1 MEELEII
8 KASDISC
15 REIEWLWYPFIP
27 YGKVTILQGDSG
39 DGKSLM
45 VLTLAAMLTNQLC
58 SDLSESKESFAIDL
72 EDTVIVIAPLI
83 PWSIASSV
91 PLTTLGV
98 PVKSLLAACLLYLL
112 PLSRFAKALI
122 QKKKSEKY

>member
-45 VLTLAAMLTNQLC
+45 VLTLAAMLTRGEPMPFSSSIIRTNSRVRRPSTAAPDRWMSLQLP
-58 SDLSESKESFAIDL
+58 E
-72 EDTVIVIAPLI
+72 APC
-83 PWSIASSV
+83 W
-91 PLTTLGV
+91 
-98 PVKSLLAACLLYLL
+98 
-112 PLSRFAKALI
+112 
-122 QKKKSEKY
+122 